1 MTAQELI
8 KKAGE
13 QFTQLSRIPVYG
25 VIGLENT
32 DDGWT
37 VTLEGL
43 ERRSIPDTMDVLGL
57 YTVRLDPDGNVTSFE
72 RKKLRKRGDTDED

>member
-13 QFTQLSRIPVYG
+13 QFTQLSRIPVDG
-25 VIGLENT
+25 VIGLEKT